1 MSFLFSFFP
10 AKHWEW
16 IAILM
21 SLIVL
26 GGMGSLL
33 GAVVGAFLLAVVS
46 AYVSSF
52 FGPTW
57 SPITFY
63 LALFLILLIRP
74 EGLFGEKQEAL

>member
-1 MSFLFSFFP
+1 MISR
-10 AKHWEW
+10 
-16 IAILM
+16 
-21 SLIVL
+21 
-26 GGMGSLL
+26 
-33 GAVVGAFLLAVVS
+33 VVLLAVAS

-74 EGLFGEKQEAL
+74 QGLFAPRGR